1 MKCAVSEINTA
12 ALTSFGWH
20 FHGTSIIVIPKSRHV
35 SNKIY
40 ARFVWGRLKNSDE

>member
-20 FHGTSIIVIPKSRHV
+20 FHGTSIIVIPKKVGMSLT
-35 SNKIY
+35 KY
-40 ARFVWGRLKNSDE
+40 MQDLYGED